1 MLGKGVCAHSAL
13 PWGLITSAA
22 TKQPASYLLYK
33 RLVSLQGEIFKEYSM
48 IVLLRYEQF
57 VNGIVHRQPSLSE
70 KWSGCLP
77 DASRPSLRWGGKA
90 WGQTNGGIRS
100 FQFSESLNAEVQTFL
115 VPETCSKACNLAA
128 SLAACWISVRF
139 EGVSVPWGCC
149 LMRDFQTQAVGGNTN
164 VWALTLLL
172 FSHRWSGEAPL
183 LLALISSFALHLLLF
198 FYTRKHSDPQNVRL
212 SAYS

>member
-1 MLGKGVCAHSAL
+1 
-13 PWGLITSAA
+13 
-22 TKQPASYLLYK
+22 
-33 RLVSLQGEIFKEYSM
+33 M

-77 DASRPSLRWGGKA
+77 DASWPSLRWGGKA

-128 SLAACWISVRF
+128 SLAAWWISVRF
-139 EGVSVPWGCC
+139 EGVSVLWGCC
-149 LMRDFQTQAVGGNTN
+149 LMRDFQTQAMGGNTN

-183 LLALISSFALHLLLF
+183 LPSSYLEFCFTSIAFF